1 MSGTAS
7 AGTTLLR
14 LIIFQQWQERCY
26 WCEEPKIYVDIQL
39 DHIIAHTVSWKALD
53 ELITQHGLLPD
64 FDVHS
69 AANLAPICGR

>member
-1 MSGTAS
+1 MNSRRLQCLRWQGNRDPRMSGTAS

-14 LIIFQQWQERCY
+14 LIIFQQW
-26 WCEEPKIYVDIQL
+26 
-39 DHIIAHTVSWKALD
+39 HTVSWKALD